1 LLRRLMG
8 MSETSIPNLLA
19 HLPASSDQV
28 TIVNPST
35 GKKIYDLPQLSV
47 AQVAKAV
54 ADARLAQP
62 AWAKVSVKERAQIL
76 YRLHDLILKNQDN
89 IMDLLQLET
98 GKSRA
103 HAFEEIAGSLGA
115 ARYNAKIAP
124 KTLKTQ
130 KTFSGVPLV
139 TQSYVMYTPVG
150 VVGVITPWNYPLAL
164 QMMDSL
170 PALVAG
176 NVIVQKADNQ
186 TALVSLYARQL
197 AIEAGIP
204 DSAWTIVVGDGASVG
219 NAITDSVDFVAFT
232 GSTNTGRIVAER
244 AAKRLIGFSLELGGK
259 NPMIVLPGSKVGDAA
274 EKAIAGAFGNSG
286 QLCVSIERVYVPN
299 TMKAAFEKE
308 LAERVTSM
316 TVGKSNDFAMDMGT
330 LTGINQLTR
339 VQDYV
344 SDAVGKGAKVLAGA
358 KALPELGPY
367 FYAPTVLTDIT
378 DDMRLSRQEVFGPL
392 IAVVGYDSIDQA
404 VELANDT
411 EFGLNASIVG
421 PTKLA
426 KQVAGRIMAGSVNVN
441 EGYRAAMA
449 SVDSPMGG
457 MKQSGVGRRNGKYGI
472 LRFTEARTVGV
483 STGLLK
489 FPSRARQYKM
499 MAPLMNALAK
509 VMKKL

>member
-1 LLRRLMG
+1 MLRRLMS

-62 AWAKVSVKERAQIL
+62 AWAKVSVKERAQAL

-130 KTFSGVPLV
+130 KTISGVPLV
-139 TQSYVMYTPVG
+139 TQSYVMYSPVG

-164 QMMDSL
+164 QMLDIL

-176 NVIVQKADNQ
+176 NAVVQKADNQ

-197 AIEAGIP
+197 AIEAGIL

-274 EKAIAGAFGNSG
+274 EKAIAAAFGNSG

-358 KALPELGPY
+358 KARPELGPY

-404 VELANDT
+404 VEMANDT

>member
-1 LLRRLMG
+1 
-8 MSETSIPNLLA
+8 
-19 HLPASSDQV
+19 V

-62 AWAKVSVKERAQIL
+62 AWANVSVKERAQTL
-76 YRLHDLILKNQDN
+76 YRLHDLILKNQNN

-124 KTLKTQ
+124 STLKTQ

-139 TQSYVMYTPVG
+139 TQSYVMYSPVG

-164 QMMDSL
+164 QMFDAL

-176 NVIVQKADNQ
+176 NTVVQKADNQ

-197 AIEAGIP
+197 AVEAGIP
-204 DSAWTIVVGDGASVG
+204 ESAWTIVVGDGATVG

-244 AAKRLIGFSLELGGK
+244 AAKRLIGCSLELGGK
-259 NPMIVLPGSKVGDAA
+259 NPMIVLPGAKIGDAA
-274 EKAIAGAFGNSG
+274 EKALAGAFGNSG

-299 TMKAAFEKE
+299 NMKAAFEKE
-308 LAERVTSM
+308 LAQRVTSM

-330 LTGINQLTR
+330 LTGINQLNR

-367 FYAPTVLTDIT
+367 YYAPTVLTDIT
-378 DDMRLSRQEVFGPL
+378 EDMRLSRQEVFGPL

-426 KQVAGRIMAGSVNVN
+426 KQVASRIMAGSVNVN

-457 MKQSGVGRRNGKYGI
+457 MKLSGVGRRNGKYGI

-489 FPSRARQYKM
+489 FPSRARQYKA

>member
-1 LLRRLMG
+1 MG

-19 HLPASSDQV
+19 HLPESTDQV

-47 AQVAKAV
+47 AQVAQAV
-54 ADARLAQP
+54 ANARAAQP
-62 AWAKVSVKERAQIL
+62 AWAKVSVKERAKAL
-76 YRLHDLILKNQDN
+76 YRLHDLILRNQDN
-89 IMDLLQLET
+89 VMDLLQLET

-130 KTFSGVPLV
+130 RTVAGVPLL
-139 TQSYVMYTPVG
+139 TESYVMYSPVG

-164 QMMDSL
+164 QMLDIL

-176 NVIVQKADNQ
+176 NSVVQKADNQ

-204 DSAWTIVVGDGASVG
+204 ESAWTIVVGDGATVG

-259 NPMIVLPGSKVGDAA
+259 NPMIVLPGAKPADAA
-274 EKAIAGAFGNSG
+274 EKAIAAAFGNSG
-286 QLCVSIERVYVPN
+286 QLCVSIERIYVPN
-299 TMKAAFEKE
+299 AMKAEFEKE
-308 LAERVTSM
+308 LAERVTSL
-316 TVGKSNDFAMDMGT
+316 TVGKSNDFEIDLGT

-367 FYAPTVLTDIT
+367 YYAPTVLTDIT
-378 DDMRLSRQEVFGPL
+378 EDMRLARQEVFGPL

-411 EFGLNASIVG
+411 EFGLNASVVG
-421 PTKLA
+421 PTRLA

-441 EGYRAAMA
+441 EGFRAAMA

-489 FPSRARQYKM
+489 FPSRARQYKV

>member
-1 LLRRLMG
+1 MLRRLMG

-35 GKKIYDLPQLSV
+35 GKKIYDLPQLNV

-139 TQSYVMYTPVG
+139 TQSYVMYSPVG

-308 LAERVTSM
+308 LAERVKIM

>member
-1 LLRRLMG
+1 MG
-8 MSETSIPNLLA
+8 MSESSIPTLLA
-19 HLPASSDQV
+19 HLPVSNDQV

-54 ADARLAQP
+54 ADSRLAQP
-62 AWAKVSVKERAQIL
+62 AWAKVSVKDRSKAL
-76 YRLHDLILKNQDN
+76 FRLHDLMLKNQDN

-115 ARYNAKIAP
+115 ARYNARIAP

-130 KTFSGVPLV
+130 KTFSGVPLL
-139 TQSYVMYTPVG
+139 TQSYVMYSPVG

-164 QMMDSL
+164 QMLDIL

-176 NVIVQKADNQ
+176 NSVVQKADNQ

-197 AIEAGIP
+197 GIEAGIP
-204 DSAWTIVVGDGASVG
+204 ESAWTIVVGDGASVG

-259 NPMIVLPGSKVGDAA
+259 NPMIVLPGAKVGDAA

-299 TMKAAFEKE
+299 NMKSAFEKE

-330 LTGINQLTR
+330 LTGINQLNR

-378 DDMRLSRQEVFGPL
+378 DEMRLARQEVFGPL

-411 EFGLNASIVG
+411 EFGLNASVVG

-426 KQVAGRIMAGSVNVN
+426 KEVAGRIMAGSVNVN
-441 EGYRAAMA
+441 EGFRASMA
-449 SVDSPMGG
+449 SIDSPMGG

-489 FPSRARQYKM
+489 FPSRARQYKL
-499 MAPLMNALAK
+499 MAPLMNSLAK

>member
-1 LLRRLMG
+1 MLRRLMS
-8 MSETSIPNLLA
+8 MSETSIPNLLS

-62 AWAKVSVKERAQIL
+62 AWAKVSVKERAQAL

-139 TQSYVMYTPVG
+139 TQSYVMYSPVG

-164 QMMDSL
+164 QMLDIL

-176 NVIVQKADNQ
+176 NAVVQKADNQ

-274 EKAIAGAFGNSG
+274 EKAIAAAFGNSG

-404 VELANDT
+404 VEMANDT

>member
-1 LLRRLMG
+1 MLRRLIA

-19 HLPASSDQV
+19 HLPSSPDQV

-62 AWAKVSVKERAQIL
+62 AWAKTSVKERSKAL
-76 YRLHDLILKNQDN
+76 FRLHDLMLENQDN
-89 IMDLLQLET
+89 LMDLLQLET

-103 HAFEEIAGSLGA
+103 HAFEELAGSLGA
-115 ARYNAKIAP
+115 ARYNAKVAP
-124 KTLKTQ
+124 KTLRNQ
-130 KTFSGVPLV
+130 KTFSGAPLI
-139 TQSYVMYTPVG
+139 TQSYVMYSPVG

-164 QMMDSL
+164 QMLDIL

-176 NVIVQKADNQ
+176 NAVIQKADNQ

-197 AIEAGIP
+197 AVQAGIP
-204 DSAWTIVVGDGASVG
+204 ESAWTIVVGDGATVG
-219 NAITDSVDFVAFT
+219 NAITDSVDYVAFT

-244 AAKRLIGFSLELGGK
+244 AAKRLIGCSLELGGK
-259 NPMIVLPGSKVGDAA
+259 NPMIVLPGAKVGDAA

-299 TMKAAFEKE
+299 SMKAAFEKE
-308 LAERVTSM
+308 LAERVGSM
-316 TVGKSNDFAMDMGT
+316 TIGKSNDFAMDMGT

-339 VQDYV
+339 VQDFV

-367 FYAPTVLTDIT
+367 FYAPTVLTDVT
-378 DDMRLSRQEVFGPL
+378 EEMRLARQEVFGPL
-392 IAVVGYDSIDQA
+392 IAVVGYDTIDQA

-411 EFGLNASIVG
+411 EFGLNASVVG

-426 KQVAGRIMAGSVNVN
+426 KEVAGRIMAGTVNVN
-441 EGYRAAMA
+441 EGFRASMA
-449 SVDSPMGG
+449 SLDSAMGG

-472 LRFTEARTVGV
+472 LRFTEARTIGV
-483 STGLLK
+483 STGLLN
-489 FPSRARQYKM
+489 FPSRARQYKV

-509 VMKKL
+509 VMKRL

>member
-1 LLRRLMG
+1 MS
-8 MSETSIPNLLA
+8 MSETSIPNLLS

-62 AWAKVSVKERAQIL
+62 AWAKVSVKERAQAL

-139 TQSYVMYTPVG
+139 TQSYVMYSPVG

-164 QMMDSL
+164 QMLDIL

-176 NVIVQKADNQ
+176 NAVVQKADNQ

-274 EKAIAGAFGNSG
+274 EKAIAAAFGNSG

-404 VELANDT
+404 VEMANDT
-411 EFGLNASIVG
+411 EFGLNASILG

>member
-1 LLRRLMG
+1 MG
-8 MSETSIPNLLA
+8 MSESSIPTLLA
-19 HLPASSDQV
+19 HLPVTNDQV

-62 AWAKVSVKERAQIL
+62 AWAKVSVKDRSKAL
-76 YRLHDLILKNQDN
+76 FRLHDLMLKNQDN

-115 ARYNAKIAP
+115 ARYNARIAP

-130 KTFSGVPLV
+130 KTFSGVPLL
-139 TQSYVMYTPVG
+139 TQSYVMYSPVG

-164 QMMDSL
+164 QMLDIL

-176 NVIVQKADNQ
+176 NSVVQKADNQ

-197 AIEAGIP
+197 GIEAGIP
-204 DSAWTIVVGDGASVG
+204 ESAWTIVVGDGSSVG

-259 NPMIVLPGSKVGDAA
+259 NPMIVLPGAKVGDAA

-299 TMKAAFEKE
+299 NMKSAFEKE
-308 LAERVTSM
+308 LAQRVTSM

-330 LTGINQLTR
+330 LTGINQLNR

-378 DDMRLSRQEVFGPL
+378 DEMRLARQEVFGPL

-411 EFGLNASIVG
+411 EFGLNASVVG

-426 KQVAGRIMAGSVNVN
+426 KEVAGKIMAGSVNVN
-441 EGYRAAMA
+441 EGFRASMA
-449 SVDSPMGG
+449 SIDSPMGG

-489 FPSRARQYKM
+489 FPSRARQYKL
-499 MAPLMNALAK
+499 MAPLMNSLAK

>member
-1 LLRRLMG
+1 LLRRLMV

-139 TQSYVMYTPVG
+139 TQSYVMYSPVG

-197 AIEAGIP
+197 AIEAGVP

-392 IAVVGYDSIDQA
+392 IAVIGYDSIDQA